1 MGLSRKNKRE
11 LKKLRSHATEV
22 WQEQRDVLE
31 RASAV
36 LHEATHQARKLSDE
50 HVTPRVLGAVD
61 THVRPS
67 YDKSMLAARAVSAAA
82 KGKLVAD
89 VLPVASTAVGS
100 AVAALDL
107 LKDPRVQDTLARA
120 KKASAAAGAAGI
132 KLAEKYVP
140 GVEAKPAPVPV
151 KSGIGA
157 GGIVAITAGVV
168 IAAGVGY
175 AFWQTFR
182 ADDDLWIADEAVP
195 SPAKAPS
202 DSAATTKLP
211 EDGSAL

>member
-11 LKKLRSHATEV
+11 LKKLRAHATDV

-31 RASAV
+31 RANAV
-36 LHEATHQARKLSDE
+36 LLEATHQAKKLSNQ
-50 HVTPRVLGAVD
+50 HVTPRVRGAVD
-61 THVRPS
+61 EHVRPT
-67 YDKSMLAARAVSAAA
+67 YDKGVLAARAVSAAA

-89 VLPVASTAVGS
+89 IVPVASTAIGS

-107 LKDPRVQDTLARA
+107 LKDPRVQDTVSRA
-120 KKASAAAGAAGI
+120 KKAGVAATETGR

-140 GVEAKPAPVPV
+140 GIEAKPAPLPV
-151 KSGIGA
+151 KSGMGA

-195 SPAKAPS
+195 SPAKGPTETSPTTAP
-202 DSAATTKLP
+202 P

>member
-11 LKKLRSHATEV
+11 LKKLRAHATDL

-31 RASAV
+31 RASEV
-36 LHEATHQARKLSDE
+36 LHEATHQAKKLSNQ
-50 HVTPRVLGAVD
+50 HVTPRVLEAVD
-61 THVRPS
+61 VHVRPN
-67 YDKSMLAARAVSAAA
+67 YDKGLLAARAVSAAA

-100 AVAALDL
+100 AVAAMDL
-107 LKDPRVQDTLARA
+107 LKDPRVQDTLSRA
-120 KKASAAAGAAGI
+120 KKASAAATVAGR

-140 GVEAKPAPVPV
+140 ALEVKPAPAPV

-157 GGIVAITAGVV
+157 GGVVAITAGVV

-182 ADDDLWIADEAVP
+182 ADDDLWIADDAVP
-195 SPAKAPS
+195 SPAKAPT
-202 DSAATTKLP
+202 DAAPTTALP
-211 EDGSAL
+211 EDGSTL

>member
-11 LKKLRSHATEV
+11 LKKLRAHATDV
-22 WQEQRDVLE
+22 WQEQREVLE
-31 RASAV
+31 RANA
-36 LHEATHQARKLSDE
+36 LLLEATNEAKKLTNE
-50 HVTPRVLGAVD
+50 HVTPRVRDAVD
-61 THVRPS
+61 VHVRPS
-67 YDKSMLAARAVSAAA
+67 YDKGLLAARAVSAAA

-89 VLPVASTAVGS
+89 ILPVASTAVGS
-100 AVAALDL
+100 AVAAMDM

-120 KKASAAAGAAGI
+120 KKASAAATVAGR

-140 GVEAKPAPVPV
+140 ALEPKPAPVPV

-157 GGIVAITAGVV
+157 GGVVAISAGVV

-182 ADDDLWIADEAVP
+182 ADDDLWIAD
-195 SPAKAPS
+195 
-202 DSAATTKLP
+202 D
-211 EDGSAL
+211 

>member
-11 LKKLRSHATEV
+11 LKKLRAHATDV

-31 RASAV
+31 RANAV
-36 LHEATHQARKLSDE
+36 LLEATHQAKKLSNE
-50 HVTPRVLGAVD
+50 HVTPRVRDAVD
-61 THVRPS
+61 AHVRPN
-67 YDKSMLAARAVSAAA
+67 YDKGLLAARAVSAAA
-82 KGKLVAD
+82 KGKIVAD

-107 LKDPRVQDTLARA
+107 LKDPRVQETVSRA
-120 KKASAAAGAAGI
+120 KKAGAAATVTGR

-140 GVEAKPAPVPV
+140 GIEVKPAPAPV

-182 ADDDLWIADEAVP
+182 ADDDLWIADDAVP
-195 SPAKAPS
+195 SPAKAPT
-202 DSAATTKLP
+202 DSAPTTALP
-211 EDGSAL
+211 EDGSTL